1 LPDELNGQETLAVKC
16 FLDDSVVDETTKGYE
31 KKLINIIRK
40 RRGSNIIYFHTQ
52 ILLREHV

>member
-40 RRGSNIIYFHTQ
+40 EGVQT
-52 ILLREHV
+52 